1 MNKRGLGRGLDA
13 LLSGDR
19 DFERGES
26 LMLLPVKDISP
37 NPFQPRREF
46 DPERLEDLA
55 SSIRLYGVLQPV
67 VVRTSGTGYQ
77 LVTGERR
84 LRASQLVGLRE
95 IPAVLRDYSD
105 VEMNAVALVENL
117 QRENLNP
124 IEEAI
129 AYRRLID
136 EFGFTQEELSE
147 KVGKSR
153 PFIANTVR
161 LLNLPP
167 TVQEYVSRGTMSPG
181 QARPLLVLPTATLQV
196 EAAKEIVSRALTA
209 RGAEELAKKMQNKK
223 QIDVEQKRKGR
234 TVDAACD
241 EAESKLGLLLGTK
254 VQIVARENGG
264 GTIVIECYSAEELQR
279 VYECLSGVEE
289 VSKRQQKRR
298 SGKLTV

>member
-67 VVRTSGTGYQ
+67 VVRTSGAGYQ

-181 QARPLLVLPTATLQV
+181 QARPLLVLPSATLQV

-223 QIDVEQKRKGR
+223 QIAAEQKRKSR

>member
-13 LLSGDR
+13 LISGGR
-19 DFERGES
+19 DYERGEN
-26 LMLLPVKDISP
+26 LLQISVKDISP

-46 DPERLEDLA
+46 DAERLEDLA
-55 SSIRLYGVLQPV
+55 SSIRLYGVLQPI
-67 VVRTSGTGYQ
+67 VVRASGNGYQ

-105 VEMNAVALVENL
+105 VEMTAVALVENL

-124 IEEAI
+124 IEEAV

-161 LLNLPP
+161 LLNLPSV
-167 TVQEYVSRGTMSPG
+167 VQEYVSRGTMSPG
-181 QARPLLVLPTATLQV
+181 QARPLLVLPTTELQI
-196 EAAKEIVSRALTA
+196 EAATEIVSRALTA
-209 RGAEELAKKMQNKK
+209 RDAEELAKKMSTKK
-223 QIDVEQKRKGR
+223 PAKPGIKRQGR
-234 TVDAACD
+234 RSGADCD
-241 EAESKLGLLLGTK
+241 EATHRLSLLLGTK
-254 VQIVARENGG
+254 VQIVERDGGG
-264 GTIVIECYSAEELQR
+264 GTITIECYSEEELQR
-279 VYECLSGVEE
+279 VYEYLAGVGEMPKRINKARPDKLSV
-289 VSKRQQKRR
+289 
-298 SGKLTV
+298 

>member
-223 QIDVEQKRKGR
+223 QIAAEQKRKGR

-298 SGKLTV
+298 SGNLTV

>member
-223 QIDVEQKRKGR
+223 QIAAEQKRKGR